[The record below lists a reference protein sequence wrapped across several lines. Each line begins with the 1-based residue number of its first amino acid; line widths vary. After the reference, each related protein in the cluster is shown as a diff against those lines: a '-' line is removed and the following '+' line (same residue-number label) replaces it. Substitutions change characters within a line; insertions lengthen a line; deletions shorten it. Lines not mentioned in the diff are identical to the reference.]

1 MKRLRI
7 LLMMLALSA
16 LMVLAVSMGSPYA
29 PVAQTAV
36 DIEAIWAIE
45 DAREESERPLVT
57 RLANDG
63 VALGYDRESNT
74 FYCPIGLENGDEW
87 PQIRLTAPG
96 AEGVQLVFVD
106 DYSYDWCAEAVR
118 EGYSYELMAYTDTH
132 YAYFNIVFTGL
143 VQVHIDADVELGRED
158 RPAEVSVCTP
168 QKMLK
173 SHARTHYRGGIT
185 VKFEKHP
192 YRVEFTRTAD
202 GRNKIFQEMPGLGRM
217 NQFILIPMWFD
228 NDMLRDRLSWALYGE
243 LVGEDAPYGARRHM
257 YAEVFD
263 NDRYEGVYLLLEPYD
278 HAAEI
283 AKEGDAHAATDS
295 VYCTTPTY
303 EEPVRP
309 RTQDPIVETKGIDL
323 HIQAQGTEPFE
334 RLEDYAQ
341 ICREEDDGVFARR
354 AMEQMDMESMMRY
367 HHIMQSF
374 GLGDNMFNNMFIW
387 AMYKEGKTVY
397 RFIPWDMD
405 MSWGEDDHIE
415 WILEEYDGWMYF
427 LVMDRLL
434 NLNPDGL
441 RTRWADMWRQMRE
454 SVLTYENIEEKV
466 NRFSSEL
473 NDSGAMVR
481 NSERWGNDN
490 PVSEP
495 FEILNYVQMRF
506 DILDALVEYI
516 ETTPGEIPMLIY
528 DDPEM
533 ESGVIYGFD
542 GRENDGAMK

>member
-1 MKRLRI
+1 MKRLKI
-7 LLMMLALSA
+7 LAMILTMAALI
-16 LMVLAVSMGSPYA
+16 VLAVVLGSPYA
-29 PVAQTAV
+29 PVV
-36 DIEAIWAIE
+36 EPVMEIEEIWAIE
-45 DAREESERPLVT
+45 DAREESARPLVT
-57 RLANDG
+57 ALENHG
-63 VALGYDRESNT
+63 VRMGYDRGSNT
-74 FYCPIGLENGDEW
+74 FFCPIGLENGDVW
-87 PQIRLTAPG
+87 PEIHLTAPG
-96 AEGVQLVFVD
+96 AEDVRLVFVD
-106 DYSYDWCAEAVR
+106 DYSYDWCDEAVR
-118 EGYSYELMAYTDTH
+118 EGYRYQLMAYTDTQ
-132 YAYFNIVFTGL
+132 YAYFDIVFTGL
-143 VQVHIDADVELGRED
+143 TQVHISADVELGRED
-158 RPAEVSVCTP
+158 RPAAVTVSTKDETLSSP
-168 QKMLK
+168 
-173 SHARTHYRGGIT
+173 ARTHYRGGIT

-192 YRVEFTRTAD
+192 FRVEFTRTAD
-202 GRNKIFQEMPGLGRM
+202 GRDKIFQEVPSLGRM

-243 LVGEDAPYGARRHM
+243 MVGADEPYGARRHT
-257 YAEVFD
+257 YAEVFV
-263 NDRYEGVYLLLEPYD
+263 NDCYEGVYLLLEPYD
-278 HAAEI
+278 HAEEI
-283 AKEGDAHAATDS
+283 AKAGAGHAATDS
-295 VYCTTPTY
+295 VFCTTPAY

-309 RTQDPIVETKGIDL
+309 RTQDPIVASKGIDL

-334 RLEDYAQ
+334 RLEDYIE
-341 ICREEDDGVFARR
+341 ICQEQDDAVFARR
-354 AMEQMDMESMMRY
+354 AMEQMDMDYMLRY

-387 AMYKEGKTVY
+387 AMYEDGKPVY

-427 LVMDRLL
+427 PVMDRLL

-441 RTRWADMWRQMRE
+441 RTRWAETWYQMRE
-454 SVLTYENIEEKV
+454 GVLTYENIEEKV

-473 NDSGAMVR
+473 NDSGAILR

-490 PVSEP
+490 PISEP

-506 DILDALVEYI
+506 DILDALAAYI
-516 ETTPGEIPMLIY
+516 EHAPGEIPMLIY